1 MELFLFIGIC
11 LVLIICAAAVRMPK
25 RKSNADGAL
34 QLLTGGIG
42 NLQYEKNE
50 QTVAV
55 ERGLYSY
62 LARVRLVCALRGAA
76 AETALRQVNRYNG
89 EAADGKE
96 YLMAMLEVT
105 AEKQTAGDGMIYVS
119 SCDMECRS
127 GNGTRYEHSSVI
139 TPAPALRASL
149 REGETVIGW
158 VAFEVE
164 RADER
169 VQLVFGQNY
178 NGSGGAVFAAVPS
191 EERR

>member
-11 LVLIICAAAVRMPK
+11 LVLIVCAAAVRMPK
-25 RKSNADGAL
+25 QKSNANDAP
-34 QLLTGGIG
+34 QMLTGGIG
-42 NLQYEKNE
+42 NLQYAQTE

-62 LARVRLVCALRGAA
+62 LARVRLVCAVRGEA
-76 AETALRQVNRYNG
+76 AEAALRQVNRYNG

-119 SCDMECRS
+119 PCDAECLS
-127 GNGTRYEHSSVI
+127 GNGARYEHSSVI
-139 TPAPALRASL
+139 TPAPTLRASL
-149 REGETVIGW
+149 REGESVIGW

-164 RADER
+164 RTDKQI
-169 VQLVFGQNY
+169 QLVFGQNY
-178 NGSGGAVFAAVPS
+178 NGSGGAIFAAVPP
-191 EERR
+191 EELQ

>member
-1 MELFLFIGIC
+1 MESVLFIGIC
-11 LVLIICAAAVRMPK
+11 LMLIICAAAVRMPK
-25 RKSNADGAL
+25 QKSSADGAP
-34 QLLTGGIG
+34 QMLTGGIG

-62 LARVRLVCALRGAA
+62 LARVRLVCAVRGAA
-76 AETALRQVNRYNG
+76 AEAALRQVNRYNG

-105 AEKQTAGDGMIYVS
+105 VEKQTAGGGTIYVS
-119 SCDMECRS
+119 PCDAECRS
-127 GNGTRYEHSSVI
+127 GNGARYERSSVI

-164 RADER
+164 RSAER

-178 NGSGGAVFAAVPS
+178 NGSGGAVFAAVPL